1 MAPQDTNPKKRSAS
15 DASFKTKDASSKAQ
29 KAGGADGKPSFKKTD
44 AKKPWQG
51 KDGAKKPFQG
61 KDGAKKPWQ
70 GKDGDKKPWQGKD
83 GAKKPWQA
91 KDGDKKPWQGKGDKS
106 ATPVDYK
113 LQRKMSSPHYEMVK
127 RAKEIWNLIRERDF
141 DKVKRV
147 PLVDELFHLVSGKIH
162 DVAAKHD
169 ASRVIQSLL
178 KYGTVAHRSSTIKEM
193 LPHIL
198 EMAKLQYG
206 CFLVTKM
213 LKYGSKDDRALIVK
227 ELTGSVVKIATHNV
241 AATILECAQD
251 FLQPRQLS
259 GLKLEFY
266 GKEFAY
272 FKSEMEAK
280 KKTLADV
287 VEQSPAKKQEIL
299 THVADVLNRMVDKQ
313 LLGLAFVQALMLEY
327 LTVASPDQVN
337 AMIPNIRD
345 AAVALL
351 ATRAGAK
358 VVVKCLSLGNAKDR
372 KRVIKTLK
380 DKVLEATNHISG
392 YLVLLRVLDVLD
404 DTVLV
409 QKSVLSELQDHWLS
423 VALHQNGSKVLLQ
436 LLSPLN
442 TKYLGPDEIA
452 LLQPPMVPADNDS
465 NELVVNYKKDPD
477 TRRNELWAGLKTP
490 IETMCAGDVDALLRS
505 KSGGHVLFE
514 VTKQSDNAE
523 LLDAV
528 VKTVVH
534 DETPTDGTLEPL
546 FADAIAHKHLQRL
559 IQHTTSVGPAL
570 LAALP
575 ASRVSQWAESNRG
588 AYVLLA
594 FLDVAGGKPALVK
607 ALKGNK
613 WTPAHKAQKGTSLLL
628 EKLEL
633 A

>member
-1 MAPQDTNPKKRSAS
+1 MAPPAKDTNPKKRSAA
-15 DASFKTKDASSKAQ
+15 DANLKTKDAGAKAQ
-29 KAGGADGKPSFKKTD
+29 KAGGAHGKPAFKKTD
-44 AKKPWQG
+44 KKPASGKVGDKKPLQGKPGEKKSWQG
-51 KDGAKKPFQG
+51 KDGAKKG
-61 KDGAKKPWQ
+61 GY
-70 GKDGDKKPWQGKD
+70 
-83 GAKKPWQA
+83 
-91 KDGDKKPWQGKGDKS
+91 QGKGEKN
-106 ATPVDYK
+106 APVDYK
-113 LQRKMSSPHYEMVK
+113 LQRKMSRPNYDMVK
-127 RAKEIWNLIRERDF
+127 RAKEIWNIIRERDL
-141 DKVKRV
+141 DKAKRV
-147 PLVDELFHLVSGKIH
+147 PLVDELFHLVTGKIH

-178 KYGTVAHRSSTIKEM
+178 KYGTPAHRSSAIKEM
-193 LPHIL
+193 LPHML

-213 LKYGSKDDRALIVK
+213 IKYGSKEDRALIVK
-227 ELTGSVVKIATHNV
+227 ELTGNVVKIATHNV
-241 AATILECAQD
+241 AATILESAQD
-251 FLQPRQLS
+251 FLQPGQLS

-272 FKSEMEAK
+272 FKSEMESK
-280 KKTLADV
+280 KKNLADIV
-287 VEQSPAKKQEIL
+287 AQSPSKKEEIL

-327 LTVASPDQVN
+327 LTVASTDQVN

-358 VVVKCLSLGNAKDR
+358 VVVVCLSLGNAKDR

-380 DKVLEATNHISG
+380 DKVLEACNHISG

-409 QKSVLSELQDHWLS
+409 QKSVLSELQDHWLD

-442 TKYLGPDEIA
+442 TKYLHPDEIA
-452 LLQPPMVPADNDS
+452 LLQPPMVPAAVGS
-465 NELVVNYKKDPD
+465 TELVVNYKKDPE
-477 TRRNELWAGLKTP
+477 TRRKELWAGLKAP
-490 IETMCAGDVDALLRS
+490 IEAMCAENVDALLRS

-514 VTKQSDNAE
+514 VLKQSTNAD
-523 LLDAV
+523 LLEAV
-528 VKTVVH
+528 VQTVVH
-534 DETPTDGTLEPL
+534 DETP
-546 FADAIAHKHLQRL
+546 ADTSLDMLYADLIAHKHMQRL
-559 IQHTTSVGPAL
+559 IQHASTVGSAL
-570 LAALP
+570 LAELTKAGRI
-575 ASRVSQWAESNRG
+575 AQWAESNRG
-588 AYVLLA
+588 AFVLLA
-594 FLDVAGGKPALVK
+594 FLDPPVSGANAALVK
-607 ALKGNK
+607 ALKGKK
-613 WTPAHKAQKGTSLLL
+613 WTSAHKEQKGTMLLL